1 MKPVKYKS
9 TRSLLTGMFLLL
21 FILASASP
29 SRTEDIEEVKDL
41 LAEIKGLAKTL
52 MRSAG
57 QGVPQAGFQGNPQ
70 GVAQAPAQY
79 DEDGD
84 GLVQPNV
91 QSFAPQ
97 QLAPGS
103 AFPQQRLAGSGVAQQ
118 LAPGSAFPQ
127 QRLLTPGSAVPQR
140 TVVAPGAA
148 VAAGAQA
155 GAAVAGGAQ
164 ALAPGA
170 AVAGGA
176 QAGAAVASGAQ
187 ALAPGAVRPASGQA
201 ANLLAPSPTVDILG
215 SLSSILPTGSG
226 INGLL
231 PSFTP
236 AVSLPPSHASTASF
250 IYAFLVLLI

>member
-1 MKPVKYKS
+1 
-9 TRSLLTGMFLLL
+9 MFLLL

-57 QGVPQAGFQGNPQ
+57 QGVPQAGFQGKPQ

-127 QRLLTPGSAVPQR
+127 QRILTPGSAVPQR

-170 AVAGGA
+170 AVAGGAQALAQGAAVAAGA